1 MAYIITKTDGSTL
14 VTVPDTQSNTD
25 YGITLVGRN
34 YSGYGVFVNDNFVA
48 LLENFNKNVPPASPL
63 EGQLWYNPD
72 TYAISLW
79 DDRAWKPLASLL
91 SSSGEPNPLGRN
103 LGDLWWDT
111 ANYQL
116 RAWSGQT
123 IFNQAVTVTTT
134 SDTLTLN
141 SSAAL
146 AVGDIVTHTSIP
158 LSDQVTV
165 LQVFAGSNQVKISAS
180 VSVAGGD
187 PIVFTRG
194 SGWYVIGPSYTKPQ
208 GKTGVFP
215 YTVIDNNGSP
225 HQVALVYNKGQVNSV
240 YSFDAEFTPNNDT
253 AIPGFATIK
262 PGHQLRSSTFSQI
275 SKTVQAD
282 STGSGGAT
290 VIPLADNT
298 DIVAGDY
305 FGSSTVSVDAGIQV
319 INLFANN
326 AVLIN
331 TATSVHNNDAVLFQR
346 GRGAY
351 ELFHG
356 TSTNSLKFGGF
367 APDEYARLSRPSR
380 FRANVAI
387 NGRTTIGAD
396 NNLVIDAPPAE
407 GDVSIFNSFPGGG
420 LSWSATVTQ
429 PYSSSANTT
438 ATGSVVAG
446 LVVPVTSI
454 QDIQIGDLITVP
466 DLYNL
471 NDAKK
476 VVAKFLGNS
485 SIKLSSTATI
495 TAGNIITFYST
506 HLRAAYIDGTTGH
519 LSVALDPTTANNVVT
534 KYYADLL
541 NTNQTNSLN
550 AAVTAIINGAPVSRR
565 DFAAISNNIDLIN
578 STAASLAADV
588 ALKSYINSPTFTGV
602 PAAPTA
608 APGTNT
614 TQLATTAFVFEA
626 NAGLRSAMLANTAA
640 IAYDLKTNYAPLLNP
655 SLQGVPLA
663 PTAAPGTNN
672 TQVATTGYTDNAVN
686 TLSVAAFTQIN
697 LRSTI
702 ASPTFTGVP
711 AAPTANPTTNTTQ
724 LATTAFVFE
733 ANTGLKA
740 YSDAILAT
748 KAPLIS
754 PALVGV
760 PTAPTAAAGDSTTQ
774 VATTAFVTGGIT
786 TAINALDFTPYA
798 YKASPTFTGTPVAPT
813 APLGDSTQQLAT
825 TAFVQSAI
833 NTSPGALWLGSAK
846 TISTGLP
853 PRTSGANGDFWF
865 QV

>member
-1 MAYIITKTDGSTL
+1 MAYIITKTDGTTL

-48 LLENFNKNVPPASPL
+48 LLENFNKNVPPSSPL

-72 TYAISLW
+72 SYTISLW

-91 SSSGEPNPLGRN
+91 SSSGEPNPSGRN
-103 LGDLWWDT
+103 LGDLWWDS

-123 IFNQAVTVTTT
+123 VFNHTVTVTTT
-134 SDTLTLN
+134 SDTLTLD
-141 SSAAL
+141 SSTNL
-146 AVGDIVTHTSIP
+146 VIGDIVTHTSIP
-158 LSDQVTV
+158 VSDQVTV
-165 LQVFAGSNQVKISAS
+165 LQVFPGTNQVKLSAPA
-180 VSVAGGD
+180 SVAGGD

-194 SGWYVIGPSYTKPQ
+194 SGWYVIGPSYTKAQ

-215 YTVIDNNGSP
+215 YTMIDNGGSP
-225 HQVALVYNKGQVNSV
+225 HQVALVYNRGQVNSV
-240 YSFDAEFTPNNDT
+240 YSFDTEFTPNVNT

-262 PGHQLRSSTFSQI
+262 PGHQLRSSTLVQV

-282 STGSGGAT
+282 STGSAGVT
-290 VIPLADNT
+290 VIPLANNI
-298 DIVAGDY
+298 DIVSGDY
-305 FGSSTVSVDAGIQV
+305 FGSSTVSIDAGVQV

-331 TATSVHNNDAVLFQR
+331 TATSVTNGDAVLFQR

-356 TSTNSLKFGGF
+356 TSTNALKLGGA
-367 APDEYARLSRPSR
+367 APDDYARLSKSTR
-380 FRANVAI
+380 FRANVTV
-387 NGRTTIGAD
+387 NGQTVIGAD
-396 NNLVIDAPPAE
+396 NNLLIDAPPLA
-407 GDVSIFNSFPGGG
+407 GDVAITNTFPGGG

-429 PYSSSANTT
+429 PYNSTATTT
-438 ATGSVVAG
+438 ATGSIVAA
-446 LVVPVTSI
+446 LVLPVNSI
-454 QDIQIGDLITVP
+454 QDILVGDIITTTSIT
-466 DLYNL
+466 L
-471 NDAKK
+471 NDQIR
-476 VVAKFLGNS
+476 VVAKFIGNS
-485 SIKLSSTATI
+485 SLKLSSVATI
-495 TAGNIITFYST
+495 NNGDTLTFYST
-506 HLRAAYIDGTTGH
+506 NLRAAYIDGTTGH
-519 LSVALDPTTANNVVT
+519 LSVALNPTTANNVVT

-541 NTNQTNSLN
+541 NTNQTSALNS
-550 AAVTAIINGAPVSRR
+550 AVVGIINGAPSGRR
-565 DFAAISNNIDLIN
+565 DFQAISNNIDSIN
-578 STAASLAADV
+578 ATAATLASDV
-588 ALKSYINSPTFTGV
+588 ALKSYINNPTFTGT

-608 APGTNT
+608 PAGTNT

-626 NAGLRSAMLANTAA
+626 NAGLRSAMLANTAS

-655 SLQGVPLA
+655 SLQGTPLA
-663 PTAAPGTNN
+663 PTAAPGTSN
-672 TQVATTGYTDNAVN
+672 TQIATTSYTDNAVN
-686 TLSVAAFTQIN
+686 TLSIAAFTAIN

-702 ASPTFTGVP
+702 ANPTFTGTP
-711 AAPTANPTTNTTQ
+711 AAPTATPGTNTTQ

-740 YSDAILAT
+740 YADAILSI
-748 KAPLIS
+748 KAPLTS

-760 PTAPTAAAGDSTTQ
+760 PTAPTATAGDSTTQ
-774 VATTAFVTGGIT
+774 IATTAFVTGGIT

-798 YKASPTFTGTPVAPT
+798 FKVSPTFTGTPAAPT

-853 PRTSGANGDFWF
+853 PGNAGVNGDFWF